1 MGHILGSRYQ
11 RIERWAAVKTVSFHV
26 YWRCESAAGGRSSQ
40 SPHALSYNFHDF
52 AHHGYN
58 ADEETSWASILREHR
73 KSKNDF
79 GPCGGSIR
87 VCLAHAE
94 SIISTEGVLERP
106 VGIQSHAA
114 CAPISGRSEIPR
126 RALPAYAKQPHF
138 ERAFRR
144 TSMAGW

>member
-1 MGHILGSRYQ
+1 MAAVSRGSSRPIVVPLGSQLRLAVLRRVGDNFWILTDDAIFFLAHILGSRYQ

-79 GPCGGSIR
+79 GPYGGSIR
-87 VCLAHAE
+87 VCE
-94 SIISTEGVLERP
+94 SHLKYIC
-106 VGIQSHAA
+106 H
-114 CAPISGRSEIPR
+114 
-126 RALPAYAKQPHF
+126 
-138 ERAFRR
+138 
-144 TSMAGW
+144 